1 MPMRHLADDELV
13 LYHYHDG
20 DGIETAERHLAS
32 CPECRSRL
40 VAIEEVLQLVVA
52 PPIPGRGPA
61 YGSEVWNRIRAELP
75 ELAARQQSWLTM
87 PRWAWAGVVA
97 VLLVVVFLMGRSSSK
112 RPSSNNVATIP
123 GSTTASPAQQ
133 VRERVL
139 LLAVGDHLDRSQ
151 MLLMELTHATGPG
164 EIDISTEQ
172 QRAIELA
179 DANRLYRA
187 TAQQV
192 GDAGIAALLDEL
204 ERVLLQ
210 VGHQPSSITAGD
222 LKEIQDSIQ
231 SQGILFKVRVVRAN
245 VRKEAAQR
253 PRTTSS
259 QKKGQTT

>member
-1 MPMRHLADDELV
+1 MRHLADDELV

-52 PPIPGRGPA
+52 PPIPERGPA

-75 ELAARQQSWLTM
+75 ELTARQQSWLTM

-97 VLLVVVFLMGRSSSK
+97 VLLVVVFLMGRYSSK
-112 RPSSNNVATIP
+112 RPSSNNVATSP

-164 EIDISTEQ
+164 EIETEQ

-192 GDAGIAALLDEL
+192 GDAGIATLLDEL

-222 LKEIQDSIQ
+222 LKEIQDIIQ

>member
-1 MPMRHLADDELV
+1 MRHLTDDELL
-13 LYHYHDG
+13 LYHYRDR
-20 DGIETAERHLAS
+20 DDIEMAERHLSS
-32 CPECRSRL
+32 CAECRSRL
-40 VAIEEVLQLVVA
+40 VAIEEVLKLVVA
-52 PPIPGRGPA
+52 APLPERAPD
-61 YGSEVWNRIRAELP
+61 YGSEVWNRIRGELP
-75 ELAARQQSWLTM
+75 ELT
-87 PRWAWAGVVA
+87 PRPHRWAVIPHWAWASA
-97 VLLVVVFLMGRSSSK
+97 IAALLLVVFLMGRYSSQKQS
-112 RPSSNNVATIP
+112 PVNVATN
-123 GSTTASPAQQ
+123 GGVTTVFPPQQ

-151 MLLMELTHATGPG
+151 MLLMELSHASGPG
-164 EIDISTEQ
+164 EIDISSEQ

-179 DANRLYRA
+179 DANRLYRT

-192 GDAGIAALLDEL
+192 GDAGIATLLDEL

-231 SQGILFKVRVVRAN
+231 SQGILFKVRVVRAK
-245 VRKEAAQR
+245 VRKEATQR

>member
-1 MPMRHLADDELV
+1 MRHLTDDELL
-13 LYHYHDG
+13 LYHYRDR
-20 DGIETAERHLAS
+20 DVEMAERHLSS
-32 CPECRSRL
+32 CAECRSRL
-40 VAIEEVLQLVVA
+40 VAIEEVLKLVVA
-52 PPIPGRGPA
+52 APLPERGPD

-75 ELAARQQSWLTM
+75 ELTPRQHRWAVI
-87 PRWAWAGVVA
+87 PHWAWASA
-97 VLLVVVFLMGRSSSK
+97 IAALLVVVFLMGRYSSQ
-112 RPSSNNVATIP
+112 RESSVNVATNA
-123 GSTTASPAQQ
+123 GVTTVFPPQQ

-187 TAQQV
+187 TAQQI
-192 GDAGIAALLDEL
+192 GDAGIATLLDEL

-231 SQGILFKVRVVRAN
+231 SQGILFKVRVVRTN
-245 VRKEAAQR
+245 VLKESAQR
-253 PRTTSS
+253 LRAASS
-259 QKKGQTT
+259 QKKGQTI

>member
-1 MPMRHLADDELV
+1 V
-13 LYHYHDG
+13 
-20 DGIETAERHLAS
+20 
-32 CPECRSRL
+32 
-40 VAIEEVLQLVVA
+40 
-52 PPIPGRGPA
+52 
-61 YGSEVWNRIRAELP
+61 
-75 ELAARQQSWLTM
+75 
-87 PRWAWAGVVA
+87 
-97 VLLVVVFLMGRSSSK
+97 
-112 RPSSNNVATIP
+112 NVATN
-123 GSTTASPAQQ
+123 GGVTTVFPPQQ

-151 MLLMELTHATGPG
+151 MLLMELSHASGPG
-164 EIDISTEQ
+164 EIDISSEQ

-179 DANRLYRA
+179 DANRLYRT

-192 GDAGIAALLDEL
+192 GDAGIATLLDEL

-222 LKEIQDSIQ
+222 LKKIQDSIQ

-245 VRKEAAQR
+245 VRKEATQR

>member
-1 MPMRHLADDELV
+1 MRHLTDDELL
-13 LYHYHDG
+13 LYHYRDR
-20 DGIETAERHLAS
+20 DDIEMAERHLSS
-32 CPECRSRL
+32 CAECRSRL

-52 PPIPGRGPA
+52 PPIPERGPA

-75 ELAARQQSWLTM
+75 ELTARQQSWLTM
-87 PRWAWAGVVA
+87 PRWSWAGVVA
-97 VLLVVVFLMGRSSSK
+97 VLLVIVFLMGRYSSK
-112 RPSSNNVATIP
+112 RPSSSNVAISP
-123 GSTTASPAQQ
+123 GSTTAHPAQQ

-151 MLLMELTHATGPG
+151 MLLMELSHASGPG
-164 EIDISTEQ
+164 EIDISSEQ

-179 DANRLYRA
+179 DANRLYRT
-187 TAQQV
+187 TARQV
-192 GDAGIAALLDEL
+192 GDAGIATLLDEL

-222 LKEIQDSIQ
+222 LKKIQDSIQ

-245 VRKEAAQR
+245 VGKEATQR